1 MTSEPRTPLV
11 APKPAGRPLGVGGSP
26 EPRDPDAI
34 TGAGGR
40 PLVSTLVKLAI
51 TAALY
56 AAVFYKTDIGEIWA
70 RLQTVSPGWVALGIV
85 AYAGGQCLSAWRWWL
100 LLRPVQLRAPY
111 SRMVSFYFIGM
122 FFNHFLPTIVGGDAV
137 KAILLARETGAPA
150 RSTMSVFMER
160 NVGLFALLTIA
171 TAAAFVAPPVEVR
184 GFNLL
189 QLTLL
194 VFAGFVAANIVL
206 ASRPAYRLVDY
217 LVAMTPLA
225 RMRSRAASLYD
236 ALVPYRDARWR
247 GLVAAA
253 TAQSFLFQAVVI
265 LVVFL
270 NAEALDVHPPIAS
283 LAVFVPLISLAGMLP
298 ISVNGLGLR
307 EALYVLLFG
316 RIGIASDAAVS
327 MAVLYFAVTL
337 VASLPGGIVY
347 ALQRGPRSLSGRN
360 S

>member
-1 MTSEPRTPLV
+1 VTSEPRNPGPADPGLHPPYGDQGFGPDGQV
-11 APKPAGRPLGVGGSP
+11 APSGRAS
-26 EPRDPDAI
+26 RRA
-34 TGAGGR
+34 
-40 PLVSTLVKLAI
+40 VSTFIKIAV

-56 AAVFYKTDIGEIWA
+56 VAVFYTIDVGKLWE
-70 RLQTVSPGWVALGIV
+70 RLQTVRIGWVVLGAV
-85 AYAGGQCLSAWRWWL
+85 VYAGGQWLSAWRWWL
-100 LLRPVQLRAPY
+100 LLRPIRLDVPY
-111 SRMVSFYFIGM
+111 LRMVAFYFIGM
-122 FFNHFLPTIVGGDAV
+122 FFNIFLPTIVGGDAV

-194 VFAGFVAANIVL
+194 VFAGFIAANIVL
-206 ASRPAYRLVDY
+206 ANRPAYRLVDY
-217 LVAMTPLA
+217 LVALTPLA
-225 RMRSRAASLYD
+225 RIRSRAASLYE
-236 ALVPYRDARWR
+236 ALVPYREARWR

-270 NAEALDVHPPIAS
+270 NASALGLSLPMSA

-298 ISVNGLGLR
+298 VSVNGLGIR
-307 EALYVLLFG
+307 EALYLLLFG
-316 RIGIASDAAVS
+316 RIGVPADAAVS
-327 MAVLYFAVTL
+327 MALLYFAVTL
-337 VASLPGGIVY
+337 AASLPGGVVY
-347 ALQRGPRSLSGRN
+347 ALQRGPRGLSGRT